1 MSDADYDR
9 ILYFHEADLHEPVL
23 IVGLEGWIDAGFGA
37 NAAMNSLLGSM
48 KTELFASLET
58 DYFIDQRARRPI
70 VKIVNGV
77 TTNLTWPEI
86 QVHAGTD
93 GDGADVLL
101 LVGPEPDFHWGDFV
115 DLIVDLC
122 DRLGVRMV
130 VGLGAFPGP
139 VPHTRPL
146 RVVGTAPA
154 ASEHLL
160 HALTAVD
167 GEIEVPAGI
176 MAAIELGCADAG
188 IEVITLWARVPHYV
202 ASFPYPMASAA
213 LIDALAAVA
222 GLTVSSTELR
232 ARDADAQQRIDDL
245 ISNNPD
251 HESMVQSL
259 ETQHDREEPL
269 IDEPIPT
276 GDELA
281 AELERFLR
289 GEDPN

>member
-1 MSDADYDR
+1 
-9 ILYFHEADLHEPVL
+9 
-23 IVGLEGWIDAGFGA
+23 
-37 NAAMNSLLGSM
+37 
-48 KTELFASLET
+48 
-58 DYFIDQRARRPI
+58 
-70 VKIVNGV
+70 
-77 TTNLTWPEI
+77 
-86 QVHAGTD
+86 
-93 GDGADVLL
+93 
-101 LVGPEPDFHWGDFV
+101 
-115 DLIVDLC
+115 
-122 DRLGVRMV
+122 
-130 VGLGAFPGP
+130 
-139 VPHTRPL
+139 
-146 RVVGTAPA
+146 
-154 ASEHLL
+154 
-160 HALTAVD
+160 
-167 GEIEVPAGI
+167 
-176 MAAIELGCADAG
+176 
-188 IEVITLWARVPHYV
+188 
-202 ASFPYPMASAA
+202 MASAA

>member
-9 ILYFHEADLHEPVL
+9 ILYFHDADLHEPVL

-37 NAAMNSLLGSM
+37 NAAINSLLGSM

-86 QVHAGTD
+86 QVHVGTD

-154 ASEHLL
+154 PSEHLL

-176 MAAIELGCADAG
+176 MAAIELGCAEAG

-202 ASFPYPMASAA
+202 ASLPYPMASAA

-222 GLTVSSTELR
+222 GLTVSSAELR

-259 ETQHDREEPL
+259 ESQVDREEPM
-269 IDEPIPT
+269 IEEPIPT

-289 GEDPN
+289 GEDPS

>member
-154 ASEHLL
+154 
-160 HALTAVD
+160 
-167 GEIEVPAGI
+167 EIG
-176 MAAIELGCADAG
+176 
-188 IEVITLWARVPHYV
+188 
-202 ASFPYPMASAA
+202 
-213 LIDALAAVA
+213 
-222 GLTVSSTELR
+222 R
-232 ARDADAQQRIDDL
+232 A
-245 ISNNPD
+245 
-251 HESMVQSL
+251 HV
-259 ETQHDREEPL
+259 
-269 IDEPIPT
+269 
-276 GDELA
+276 
-281 AELERFLR
+281 
-289 GEDPN
+289 